1 MSTFLNR
8 NPYRRAHRPS
18 FFAGFDPIL
27 TAAVGAL
34 LVIGTLLVYAATRDW
49 YSANGLDPEYYL
61 KRHVINIVIGI
72 ALAWGTTIIDYR
84 LLRAYTPFI
93 WGLGVLGLILVLI
106 PGIGSEINGARAWIG
121 LPFGFQIQPAE
132 IASTSGYTI
141 TAVSLHC
148 AGPAHKLAPVAAQYP
163 DQSRI
168 KHWQRPDLLCA
179 DSLVAA
185 SLHQH

>member
-8 NPYRRAHRPS
+8 NPYRRAHRRS
-18 FFAGFDPIL
+18 LFAGFDPIL

-61 KRHVINIVIGI
+61 KRHVINIVIGVF
-72 ALAWGTTIIDYR
+72 LAWGTTIIDYR

-106 PGIGSEINGARAWIG
+106 PLVSRFNLLRS
-121 LPFGFQIQPAE
+121 LRSPSSSVFLCCFLNVRT
-132 IASTSGYTI
+132 IAMNQATKMFSK
-141 TAVSLHC
+141 
-148 AGPAHKLAPVAAQYP
+148 P
-163 DQSRI
+163 
-168 KHWQRPDLLCA
+168 
-179 DSLVAA
+179 
-185 SLHQH
+185 